1 MQLLNQAKVKSL
13 YWAYDE
19 CLVTTMHGR
28 IISFIWWRKLILL
41 HLKHRMW
48 TILWILHCIFVRF
61 ICITFA
67 GLSIWATIYEYSL
80 EKSREID
87 NEIVSPSRQA
97 IHPIHITK
105 TTKSNGQR
113 IYTYENNTI
122 DMENSEPAYKMD
134 KIHANNI
141 INGCTFELHPISI
154 EHNNGNH
161 LANNN
166 RTALYR
172 LNNNNANNINNNHHA
187 GNNDDAIDNNHL
199 KRTQH
204 SRNGST
210 YDANQFDKHDANHL
224 SKQNIEIRT
233 MKTLPHLSIV
243 CVTFEIRKTLKMA
256 N

>member
-1 MQLLNQAKVKSL
+1 MH
-13 YWAYDE
+13 
-19 CLVTTMHGR
+19 CL
-28 IISFIWWRKLILL
+28 FI
-41 HLKHRMW
+41 
-48 TILWILHCIFVRF
+48 RF

-67 GLSIWATIYEYSL
+67 GLSIWATIYENSL
-80 EKSREID
+80 AKSREMD
-87 NEIVSPSRQA
+87 DEMVSPSRQA
-97 IHPIHITK
+97 IHPIHMTK

-122 DMENSEPAYKMD
+122 NMESSEPAFKMD

-154 EHNNGNH
+154 EHNHGNH
-161 LANNN
+161 LANNNN

-199 KRTQH
+199 KRAQH

-210 YDANQFDKHDANHL
+210 YGAKQFDKHDANHL
-224 SKQNIEIRT
+224 SKQHT
-233 MKTLPHLSIV
+233 
-243 CVTFEIRKTLKMA
+243 
-256 N
+256 